1 MNRWALVAVAGF
13 LGCSLSASAQ
23 VDLFTLDQSSSAI
36 TNRTVS
42 LNRLNGIPYGYPSL
56 TLLDAR
62 SLSLTT
68 AYTSI
73 DPMIDFLPPVSADDA
88 KTVRPVGRTSA
99 ISDDKVLQ
107 VRKPFEVH
115 GEVGVLY
122 GHSLDGRVSRELE
135 QGYIFGESG
144 NDKTQISVG
153 ASYQHVND
161 HGSRH

>member
-1 MNRWALVAVAGF
+1 MNRWALLAVAGF
-13 LGCSLSASAQ
+13 LGCAVCSSAQ
-23 VDLFTLDQSSSAI
+23 VDLTLNPSGPSVT
-36 TNRTVS
+36 TNRGFN
-42 LNRLNGIPYGYPSL
+42 LNTLSGVRYGYPTL
-56 TLLDAR
+56 TLLDGD

-73 DPMIDFLPPVSADDA
+73 DPVVDFLPPMSADNA
-88 KTVRPVGRTSA
+88 KTVRSVERTNA
-99 ISDDKVLQ
+99 ISDDKVLH
-107 VRKPFEVH
+107 VRKNFEVH

-135 QGYIFGESG
+135 QGYIFGEIG

-153 ASYQHVND
+153 AFYQHLND

>member
-1 MNRWALVAVAGF
+1 MNRWALLAVAGF
-13 LGCSLSASAQ
+13 LGYSLSASAQ
-23 VDLFTLDQSSSAI
+23 VDLTLNPLGPRAT
-36 TNRTVS
+36 TNRGVN
-42 LNRLNGIPYGYPSL
+42 LNTLSGVRYGYPTL
-56 TLLDAR
+56 TLLDGD

-73 DPMIDFLPPVSADDA
+73 DPMIDFLPAVSADDA
-88 KTVRPVGRTSA
+88 KTVRPAERTSA

-107 VRKPFEVH
+107 VRKNFEVH

-135 QGYIFGESG
+135 QGYIFSEIG

-153 ASYQHVND
+153 AFYQHVND
-161 HGSRH
+161 RGPHR